1 MSCEELIARYYDGD
15 NQAFELVHKEWFP
28 RLCVFFR
35 YFGIDPADAEDLAQM
50 SLFKVA
56 RTAVRGGRF
65 VHGEGR
71 PFAAWIH
78 RIARNS
84 MLDFIRR
91 RPPEVL
97 LADLAGEDGD
107 GPPLEESLFQ
117 QAASQ
122 ETGLIAEETASWLR
136 AGLARVKP
144 ENRQALILYYLEEQ
158 SLEEVAALG
167 ETSVPT
173 AWRRVQRGRRELYQA
188 LTHGR
193 QPASEAAHGQP

>member
-1 MSCEELIARYYDGD
+1 MSCEDLIARYYDGD
-15 NQAFELVHKEWFP
+15 DLAFEPVHKEWFP

-35 YFGIDPADAEDLAQM
+35 YFGIEPADAEDLALM

-65 VHGEGR
+65 ERGEGR

-97 LADLAGEDGD
+97 LADLAGEDDD
-107 GPPLEESLFQ
+107 GPPLEESLFR

-122 ETGLIAEETASWLR
+122 ETD
-136 AGLARVKP
+136 LARVKP

-158 SLEEVAALG
+158 TLEEVAALG

-188 LTHGR
+188 LTSGR
-193 QPASEAAHGQP
+193 QPASEAAHGPA